1 MILIAACYV
10 LTVSH
15 GTHAIAKACQPIKRP
30 SWLTTPQ
37 IAGQSVTVGKLGELV
52 ILAPFGKDTISVE
65 ASEMPFPKLDEQLNI
80 AAKSNQ
86 HYLTRSLSSPA
97 QAVRTRAV
105 GVGTPLHPMQSLAT
119 DTCFIVSHSK

>member
-1 MILIAACYV
+1 
-10 LTVSH
+10 
-15 GTHAIAKACQPIKRP
+15 
-30 SWLTTPQ
+30 
-37 IAGQSVTVGKLGELV
+37 LV
-52 ILAPFGKDTISVE
+52 ILAPFGQDTISVE
-65 ASEMPFPKLDEQLNI
+65 ASETPFPNLDKQLNL

-119 DTCFIVSHSK
+119 DTCFIVSHPK